1 MDFLQ
6 MSRLNANASAKREDV
21 DVQMLWAAYE
31 EDTIFSILRSDPDK
45 LDMIYDYI
53 EMNKLDAADMVRLG
67 CIFMNWKT
75 QLQENSKI
83 RNTSLL

>member
-1 MDFLQ
+1 
-6 MSRLNANASAKREDV
+6 
-21 DVQMLWAAYE
+21 MLWAAYE
-31 EDTIFSILRSDPDK
+31 EETIFSILRSNPEK

-53 EMNKLDAADMVRLG
+53 EMSKLDATEMVRLG

-83 RNTSLL
+83 KNTSLLQDLN